1 VGTNVAQIVSL
12 LAPKGAAQWR
22 RLLSLVVR
30 FIAPACAASSLLAAA
45 PSVAQTCGAL
55 GSPSSIGGCVAP
67 GQYGAPSVRL
77 KSDPLNPGGYRA
89 YPVSPSPSY
98 PANLP
103 PGMNRDYSRPNVP
116 GLY

>member
-1 VGTNVAQIVSL
+1 
-12 LAPKGAAQWR
+12 
-22 RLLSLVVR
+22 LSIVVR

-45 PSVAQTCGAL
+45 PSLAQTCAAL
-55 GSPSSIGGCVAP
+55 GSPNSIGGCVAP

-89 YPVSPSPSY
+89 YPVTPSPSY
-98 PANLP
+98 PTNLP
-103 PGMNRDYSRPNVP
+103 PGMNRNYSRPNVP